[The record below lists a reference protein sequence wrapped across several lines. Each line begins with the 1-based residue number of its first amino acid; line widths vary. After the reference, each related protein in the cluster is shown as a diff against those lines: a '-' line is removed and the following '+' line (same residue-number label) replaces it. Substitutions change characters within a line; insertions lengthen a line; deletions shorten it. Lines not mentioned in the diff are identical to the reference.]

1 MLEQVVAD
9 SHQPHQAIEQHTDIE
24 DFSPIKRLEL
34 KMESVFFT
42 MRWIAAPIY
51 ACLAAALGAISLRA
65 FFDTYALWLACVHG
79 QRVEMIDDI
88 VELVDL
94 SMMSGLVVIS
104 MFSGYENFISRM
116 SHVHSHP
123 DRPKWLLHIKF
134 PEIKKLTLG
143 TIAVMGCV
151 NILKIG
157 YLGEPMDVLVK
168 WVIIIATT
176 CGAALSLAIMESVSK
191 K

>member
-1 MLEQVVAD
+1 MEHIVEKVSESQVA
-9 SHQPHQAIEQHTDIE
+9 PHDEETLSAL
-24 DFSPIKRLEL
+24 KRLEL
-34 KMESVFFT
+34 RAESLFFT
-42 MRWIAAPIY
+42 TRWIAAPIY
-51 ACLAAALGAISLRA
+51 ACLAAALGALSLRA
-65 FFDTYALWLACVHG
+65 LFDTYALWVACLADK
-79 QRVEMIDDI
+79 RVEMIDDI

-94 SMMSGLVVIS
+94 SMFSGLVVIS

-143 TIAVMGCV
+143 TISVMGCV

-157 YLGEPMDVLVK
+157 YLGQPMELLIK

-176 CGAALSLAIMESVSK
+176 CGAALSLAIMERVSK